1 MQYFQINV
9 SAAHNL
15 LGKVNMI
22 IEQAKQSE
30 LNKKKRLLTREEVL
44 KKEYKLREGCDKAED
59 ELKALIEQKEELL
72 ALQETEMR
80 SLSSVV
86 DDLDFKVNVAAAE
99 CAKWSDN
106 TMQVV

>member
-9 SAAHNL
+9 PAAHNL

-59 ELKALIEQKEELL
+59 ELKLLIEQK
-72 ALQETEMR
+72 
-80 SLSSVV
+80 
-86 DDLDFKVNVAAAE
+86 D
-99 CAKWSDN
+99 
-106 TMQVV
+106 